1 MIHFF
6 LPFSNRAAETPLAR
20 CIADSGLQHRII
32 AGELRL
38 RYRYRL
44 WLILVGWPTVAL
56 YGMRSAFRSLTSTPV
71 PRVVV
76 VYSHIEVLMVSA
88 VRWLLLRRNAKIVL
102 VGFILT
108 PRRGRLHNYLR
119 EKYFRFMLSLA
130 DLVIV
135 HSQTEAKRY
144 ADQFQQCGARFAY
157 IPWATHVDG
166 LEALRSTNEPKPLD
180 GQTYILSAG
189 RSGRDYRTLFDA
201 FREGNRKV
209 RVVCDS
215 AAAMA
220 GCQPSANIE
229 VLDHCY
235 GADYLKQVWNA
246 DCVVIPLAV
255 DDISAGQMVLLQAMA
270 MGKPIVITR
279 TTTIAEYVTDGRDAI
294 CVAARDPMA
303 LREAVERV
311 FTDQQFSRQLGTHA
325 EETFRRCFS
334 IPTFVSRLLEEIYLL
349 DPGAGMPQDCPE

>member
-6 LPFSNRAAETPLAR
+6 LPFSNRAAETPLGR
-20 CIADSGLQHRII
+20 CIAASGLQHQIF

-56 YGMRSAFRSLTSTPV
+56 YGLRAAFRSLTSTPA

-88 VRWLLLRRNAKIVL
+88 VRWLWRRQNTKIVL

-108 PRRGRLHNYLR
+108 TRRGRLHNYLR
-119 EKYFRFMLSLA
+119 EKYFRFVLSLA
-130 DLVIV
+130 DLVVV
-135 HSQTEAKRY
+135 HSQTEAIRY
-144 ADQFQQCGARFAY
+144 ADQFRQCSTRFAY

-166 LEALRSTNEPKPLD
+166 LDALRSANEPKPVGD
-180 GQTYILSAG
+180 QAYILSAG
-189 RSGRDYRTLFDA
+189 RSGRDYRTLFEA
-201 FREGNRKV
+201 FQAGNRKV

-220 GCQPSANIE
+220 ECQPSANIE

-235 GADYLKQVWNA
+235 GDDYIKHVWNA

-279 TTTIAEYVTDGRDAI
+279 TTTIAEYVTDGHDAL
-294 CVAARDPMA
+294 CVAARDPQA
-303 LREAVERV
+303 LREAVERLLA
-311 FTDQQFSRQLGTHA
+311 DPQFSRQLGAHA

-334 IPTFVSRLLEEIYLL
+334 IPTFVSRLLEEICQL
-349 DPGAGMPQDCPE
+349 DPAAGKPIESAG